1 MVANEDHIQTICKR
15 CDAVVQCVRLGSAPP
30 VHSSACAVTNGRS
43 SSYSPQEDQK
53 KWKNETSW
61 ELGRTRRSGSSMMV
75 EVVGAKNNEL
85 SEHGLM
91 EALRFLT
98 GINQ

>member
-1 MVANEDHIQTICKR
+1 
-15 CDAVVQCVRLGSAPP
+15 
-30 VHSSACAVTNGRS
+30 
-43 SSYSPQEDQK
+43 
-53 KWKNETSW
+53 
-61 ELGRTRRSGSSMMV
+61 MMV